1 MTEYADEKDQKW
13 DELKLKW
20 SVHISNK
27 TKNSRKTKITI
38 TIRNINRV
46 LNNSLI

>member
-20 SVHISNK
+20 CHISNK
-27 TKNSRKTKITI
+27 TTDSRKTKITI
-38 TIRNINRV
+38 K
-46 LNNSLI
+46 